1 MAARRGA
8 SSLEAG
14 PETDWGP
21 GEVRVRKTEAS
32 RTRPVVPVWLGCLG
46 WGAGGLRKRRSMMG
60 WSGQGVL
67 RVLEPRASLCRGLGS
82 RVPQVT
88 Q

>member
-32 RTRPVVPVWLGCLG
+32 RTRPVVPVPIQRCL
-46 WGAGGLRKRRSMMG
+46 L
-60 WSGQGVL
+60 VL
-67 RVLEPRASLCRGLGS
+67 SSTGKKVKYDKD
-82 RVPQVT
+82 
-88 Q
+88 